1 MLNYIRKEDLP
12 GDLLGNLEV
21 ASKNAAIDFL
31 NGNSSVA
38 SPEVGIL
45 NNASI
50 IANTV
55 TDKEL
60 LKKITKD
67 LIDYSVQLTKEEL
80 TAYISDKTTELLDFN
95 KMTGVL
101 AESVTYWTKEKMMS
115 PAEIL
120 DKIQTKNVSEEAEK
134 AREETKQSTISNLKD
149 SGSSTFGTVKD
160 YAENIINSLD
170 SGISTITAYIS
181 RGPDWVISNANTYV
195 SLAIHKAESFIG
207 EQVNNAINARN
218 AAIDALGEEIGGA
231 TAEVTN
237 QIALNTAKKT
247 KASSEAMISQTQ
259 TKAMN
264 AITKAIMLVRQITGV
279 AVPPVYPPMPKLTD
293 LF

>member
-38 SPEVGIL
+38 SPEVNIL
-45 NNASI
+45 NDVSI

-60 LKKITKD
+60 LKKITTD

-149 SGSSTFGTVKD
+149 SGSATFGVVKD
-160 YAENIINSLD
+160 YAENIINSLN
-170 SGISTITAYIS
+170 SGIPTITAYIS
-181 RGPDWVISNANTYV
+181 RGPDWVISNVNTYV
-195 SLAIHKAESFIG
+195 SLGIHKAESFIG

-237 QIALNTAKKT
+237 QIALNTAKKA
-247 KASSEAMISQTQ
+247 KASSEAMVSQTQ

-264 AITKAIMLVRQITGV
+264 AITKALMLVRQITGV
-279 AVPPVYPPMPKLTD
+279 AIPPVYPPMPKLTD

>member
-1 MLNYIRKEDLP
+1 
-12 GDLLGNLEV
+12 
-21 ASKNAAIDFL
+21 
-31 NGNSSVA
+31 
-38 SPEVGIL
+38 
-45 NNASI
+45 
-50 IANTV
+50 
-55 TDKEL
+55 
-60 LKKITKD
+60 
-67 LIDYSVQLTKEEL
+67 
-80 TAYISDKTTELLDFN
+80 
-95 KMTGVL
+95 MTGVL

-149 SGSSTFGTVKD
+149 SGSATFGVVKD
-160 YAENIINSLD
+160 YAENIIKSLN
-170 SGISTITAYIS
+170 SGIPTITAYIS
-181 RGPDWVISNANTYV
+181 RGPDWVISNVNTYV
-195 SLAIHKAESFIG
+195 SLGIHKAESFIG

-237 QIALNTAKKT
+237 QIALNTAKKA
-247 KASSEAMISQTQ
+247 KASSEAMVSQTQ

-264 AITKAIMLVRQITGV
+264 AITKALMLVRQITGV
-279 AVPPVYPPMPKLTD
+279 AIPPVYPPMPKLTD